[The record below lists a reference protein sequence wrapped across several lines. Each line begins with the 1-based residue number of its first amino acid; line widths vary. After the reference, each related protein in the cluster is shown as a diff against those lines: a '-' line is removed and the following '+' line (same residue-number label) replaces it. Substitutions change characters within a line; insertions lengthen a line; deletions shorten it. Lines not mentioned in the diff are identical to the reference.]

1 MKRMYPLN
9 KINFEKIYDQENCSV
24 NAIEKKSGV
33 DHKALNKLIDEVHP
47 VISEATIEKL
57 SKAYGM
63 KKYDLIQDSSM
74 VQHGLS

>member
-9 KINFEKIYDQENCSV
+9 KMALNKIYDMENCSV

-33 DHKALNKLIDEVHP
+33 DHKALNKLLDDVHP

-63 KKYDLIQDSSM
+63 RKHEFIC
-74 VQHGLS
+74 